1 MAFYLWE
8 CLDKDRAQIYLKE
21 TLKED
26 INILKFVCSIASRW
40 NGTDGSGWSS
50 KLNNYS
56 TYISPDT
63 VYKKIQEFDK
73 RDLYKF
79 TFDDQIKL
87 ASFVL
92 NYEKSDNSHG
102 VNEKLAKELV
112 TKWRNS

>member
-8 CLDKDRAQIYLKE
+8 CLDKDRAKIYFKE

-26 INILKFVCSIASRW
+26 INILKFVCSIGSRLDFKF
-40 NGTDGSGWSS
+40 ND
-50 KLNNYS
+50 YS
-56 TYISPDT
+56 RYISPDT
-63 VYKKIQEFDK
+63 IYKKIQEFDK

-79 TFDDQIKL
+79 TLDDQIKL

-92 NYEKSDNSHG
+92 NYEKSDNSYG

-112 TKWRNS
+112 TKWNNS

>member
-21 TLKED
+21 ILKED
-26 INILKFVCSIASRW
+26 FNILKFVCSIASRW
-40 NGTDGSGWSS
+40 NGTDGSGWFF
-50 KLNNYS
+50 KLNNYL

-63 VYKKIQEFDK
+63 IYKKIQEFDK

-79 TFDDQIKL
+79 TLDDQIKL

-92 NYEKSDNSHG
+92 NYEKSDNNYG
-102 VNEKLAKELV
+102 VNKKLAKNLV
-112 TKWRNS
+112 NKWKNS